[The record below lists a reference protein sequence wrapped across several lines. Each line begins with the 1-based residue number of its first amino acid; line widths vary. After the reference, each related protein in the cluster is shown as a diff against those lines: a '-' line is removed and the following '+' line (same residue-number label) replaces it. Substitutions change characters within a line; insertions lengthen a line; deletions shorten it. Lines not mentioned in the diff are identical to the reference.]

1 MKSISILMHEATA
14 EDIEKLP
21 QGFPILEYDNL
32 YETIRTIQAGVDK
45 IRRDKRYVYLLY
57 KMPPAGIEFTA
68 SSSKLEKKHEWN

>member
-21 QGFPILEYDNL
+21 AGFPVLEFDNL
-32 YETIRTIQAGVDK
+32 YETIRTLQAGVDK

-57 KMPPAGIEFTA
+57 KMPPAEIEFAA
-68 SSSKLEKKHEWN
+68 SSSKLEKKHAWN